1 MASGRIE
8 KQYQFERIQMTSFEG
23 PRVAL
28 ENSDLYLTF
37 YFSFFF
43 PNANLFSVESFNP
56 YMAYTVQSEYCTLP

>member
-1 MASGRIE
+1 MGTVWKSLHNQFILVASGRIE
-8 KQYQFERIQMTSFEG
+8 KQYQFERIQMISFEG

-43 PNANLFSVESFNP
+43 PKEKAILYNL
-56 YMAYTVQSEYCTLP
+56 L